1 MVSADDS
8 PPLTIE
14 KDGTEFDPP
23 VVSQIQANAVAQDE
37 RVTDLCGNVETRQVA
52 DARWQLDIEG
62 LMLHSDKV
70 DLEDLQLQGEY
81 ATITQDVVRPA
92 TFYIK
97 DVTITRTAETN
108 TAEFPFRDGKERVY
122 EFAIQ
127 TRDPTNDEGA
137 PQT

>member
-1 MVSADDS
+1 MVDPDDS
-8 PPLTIE
+8 PPFTIE
-14 KDGTEFDPP
+14 KDGIVFDPP
-23 VVSQIQANAVAQDE
+23 VVDSIKANAVGQDE

-97 DVTITRTAETN
+97 DVSITRTAEMN
-108 TAEFPFRDGKERVY
+108 TAEFSFREDKERVY
-122 EFAIQ
+122 EFTIQ

-137 PQT
+137 PES